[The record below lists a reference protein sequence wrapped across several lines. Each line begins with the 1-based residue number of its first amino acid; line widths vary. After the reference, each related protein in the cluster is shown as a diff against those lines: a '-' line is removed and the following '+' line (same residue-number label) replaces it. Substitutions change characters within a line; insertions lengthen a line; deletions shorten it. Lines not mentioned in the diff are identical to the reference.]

1 MTVIAWDG
9 KTLAAD
15 KMSCSV
21 GYAYT
26 VTKVHRLADGSIAAF
41 TGSGDHAM
49 ALLAWL
55 NGLRLPA
62 DYPKTQE
69 TNDTSALVIEPTG
82 RVLSYGA
89 TPHPQT
95 IEGRYH
101 ALGHGRDFALAAMHL
116 GYSAEFAVRLA
127 CELDVYCGKGV
138 DTLTLD
144 PDGPAC

>member
-15 KMSCSV
+15 KMSSSV

-26 VTKVHRLADGSIAAF
+26 VTKVYRLSDGSIAAF
-41 TGSGDHAM
+41 TGGGDHAM

-62 DYPKTQE
+62 DYPKAQE
-69 TNDTSALVIEPTG
+69 TNDTSALVIAPTG

-95 IEGRYH
+95 IEGRYY
-101 ALGHGRDFALAAMHL
+101 AAGHGRDFALAAMHL
-116 GYSAEFAVRLA
+116 GYSAEIAVKIA
-127 CELDVYCGKGV
+127 CELDIYCGKGV
-138 DTLTLD
+138 DTLTLE
-144 PDGPAC
+144 GQCA